1 MIAWTRAALPALTL
15 VLLLGTLGCGGDESS
30 PSGDR
35 SSVALESAPA
45 QGGDSPLADT
55 WMYLV
60 ASKPESIAPIEG
72 DAAWDPWYAFF
83 HNDLQRASELF
94 AKVCTPSGKP
104 LSARAADGFV
114 CVGRART
121 HLELSAFYADAA
133 ELDRVVLRQLY
144 AHREAKADEVLPSVH
159 SDFFYGL
166 VLLRSGAEANGRERL
181 SSYNSTATKDPFL
194 SSVAA
199 RILADDV
206 VALRIWAGGKGE
218 LSEAPL
224 LADLGSSSVTSNY
237 AARVAFMTAVAR
249 GKLTEARSLL
259 RAVRASQPDL
269 AEVLE
274 GGDTSAVIK
283 PELPHNDP
291 GFLVAMSRF
300 HALIALE
307 AIGGA
312 VELAILTAQ
321 AERLLGRAGSLPE
334 SVPSL
339 PEGLPLVLFASESR
353 PEDLLSAERSYPAAS
368 ALSVRFKG
376 LEPALGI
383 APTLN
388 VADLDPYVAGSNKLT
403 MKLGQ
408 FIEASNPGA
417 EAMDTDM
424 VLSERFRGEIL
435 RERARQYQASFDVR
449 LDAETGADIATAG
462 VATRSLLEL
471 ALDKNPAP
479 PNPSLREARISLRND
494 PTLLI
499 ALARAELDTR
509 RPSEANDYVRP
520 LSSVYPDLVPT
531 RDALTLLDTA
541 WNPPRAGAVQK

>member
-1 MIAWTRAALPALTL
+1 MFRCTLAALPALTL
-15 VLLLGTLGCGGDESS
+15 VLFLGPLGCGGDEASS
-30 PSGDR
+30 PGDR
-35 SSVALESAPA
+35 PSGTAESAPTDGA
-45 QGGDSPLADT
+45 SSPLADT

-60 ASKPESIAPIEG
+60 ASKPESIGPIEG

-94 AKVCTPSGKP
+94 AKVCKPSAKP
-104 LSARAADGFV
+104 IAARAADGFV

-121 HLELSAFYADAA
+121 HLELAAFYADVA

-166 VLLRSGAEANGRERL
+166 VLLRSGAEDSGRERL
-181 SSYNSTATKDPFL
+181 RSYSSTATKDPFL
-194 SSVAA
+194 ASVAA
-199 RILADDV
+199 RVLADDP
-206 VALRIWAGGKGE
+206 VALRIWAGGKDE
-218 LSEAPL
+218 VPEAPAL
-224 LADLGSSSVTSNY
+224 SDLGSSPVTSNY
-237 AARVAFMTAVAR
+237 AARVAFMAAVAR
-249 GKLTEARSLL
+249 GQLAESRSLL
-259 RAVRASQPDL
+259 RAVRASEPDL

-274 GGDTSAVIK
+274 GADPSSVIK
-283 PELPHNDP
+283 PQLPHNDP

-300 HALIALE
+300 HAQVALE

-312 VELAILTAQ
+312 ADLAILGAQ
-321 AERLLGRAGSLPE
+321 ADRLLGRSGSLPA

-353 PEDLLSAERSYPAAS
+353 PEDLLAAERSYPAAS
-368 ALSVRFKG
+368 ALSTRFKG
-376 LEPALGI
+376 LEPALGV

-403 MKLGQ
+403 MKLGE

-417 EAMDTDM
+417 SAMDTDM

-499 ALARAELDTR
+499 GLARAELDTR